1 MVPTTSLPTGPG
13 RSPSSPL
20 SHWRE
25 EVFRTRQSDERG
37 LPSHHPPHVAR
48 EPEGRAKVE
57 CWLRRSGSWGRE
69 QLEEPRISE
78 EAVEDP
84 PLEAVQHP
92 LAVAED
98 PLVPVEDPLVAV
110 DD

>member
-1 MVPTTSLPTGPG
+1 MVPTTSPPTG
-13 RSPSSPL
+13 RSPSNPL
-20 SHWRE
+20 SHCSE
-25 EVFRTRQSDERG
+25 EVFRTRQSEERG

-84 PLEAVQHP
+84 PVIRTMSLEALSSGRVTEEH
-92 LAVAED
+92 EY
-98 PLVPVEDPLVAV
+98 
-110 DD
+110 